1 MSLRD
6 DLNACT
12 PSLRRYARAL
22 ATGQPGTS
30 SLADDLVQAALVR
43 ALGARQI
50 GSSADLSIR
59 LYATVTQL
67 HRDSLV
73 AGRQARAAGAGRP
86 TLVSS
91 APAPEEV
98 VRRTRLSTGLMSL
111 PLEEREAL
119 LLVTLERF
127 DYADAARILRISQA
141 ILLARLTAGR
151 QRLEVALRAQPRSP
165 QPMGQTARRH
175 GRADVPY
182 LRLVN

>member
-22 ATGQPGTS
+22 ATGQPGS
-30 SLADDLVQAALVR
+30 STLADDLVHAALIR
-43 ALGARQI
+43 ALGARQM
-50 GSSADLSIR
+50 GSSADLSVR

-67 HRDSLV
+67 HRDSLL
-73 AGRQARAAGAGRP
+73 AGREACAAGSGRP

-91 APAPEEV
+91 PPAPSV
-98 VRRTRLSTGLMSL
+98 ARRTRLSAGLMSL

-119 LLVTLERF
+119 LLVTLEGF
-127 DYADAARILRISQA
+127 DYPDAARILRISQA
-141 ILLARLTAGR
+141 TLLSRLT
-151 QRLEVALRAQPRSP
+151 E
-165 QPMGQTARRH
+165 ARRRLDTSLTTQPQARQVGAPRR
-175 GRADVPY
+175 GRDAPY

>member
-22 ATGQPGTS
+22 ATGQPGGS
-30 SLADDLVQAALVR
+30 ALADDLVQAALVR

-50 GSSADLSIR
+50 GSSGELAVR

-67 HRDSLV
+67 HRDLLV

-91 APAPEEV
+91 APAPDL
-98 VRRTRLSTGLMSL
+98 VRRTRLSAGLMSL
-111 PLEEREAL
+111 SLEEREAL
-119 LLVTLERF
+119 LLVSLEGF
-127 DYADAARILRISQA
+127 DYADAARILRVSQPV
-141 ILLARLTAGR
+141 LLARLTDAR
-151 QRLEVALRAQPRSP
+151 QRLDTALKTPRPHQPSTP
-165 QPMGQTARRH
+165 QALAPRR
-175 GRADVPY
+175 GRDVPY